1 MLSKISYTEKKKY
14 CMVLPVCGVLKKE
27 KKKNEVKG
35 YKFSV
40 IGRISSGVL
49 IHMVT
54 ILNNIHI
61 LENC

>member
-14 CMVLPVCGVLKKE
+14 CMALPVCGVLKKE
-27 KKKNEVKG
+27 KKNEVKG